1 MSQQQLDQ
9 RPTNTVVARRWI
21 AGAVALFLV
30 GAIGTAVLP
39 NFVLDLLTSASSG
52 TNPWAIRTVEVLAS
66 LIQWG
71 SFATGGAL
79 IAAALV
85 IQRLPTTTDDREDS
99 VPGD

>member
-1 MSQQQLDQ
+1 MSQQQFDQ

-30 GAIGTAVLP
+30 GAIGSAVLP
-39 NFVLDLLTSASSG
+39 NFVLDLLTSASSE
-52 TNPWAIRTVEVLAS
+52 TSPWAIRTVQVLAT

-85 IQRLPTTTDDREDS
+85 IQRQASTTDDREDGA
-99 VPGD
+99 PGD